1 MNSFLNRNS
10 AIVHL
15 LGCFIAAWK
24 AIIELLTWKIFMR
37 NLQRQQFIIWETT
50 DRSVS
55 VSIGIFRYSWLR
67 QIRCITIKLHQI
79 LLRFLVNEM
88 AAYCVFQILTPE
100 VYIMELKVYCS
111 RKLLRD
117 VMMIWCSSVL
127 GLVPKY

>member
-50 DRSVS
+50 GRSVS
-55 VSIGIFRYSWLR
+55 VLNRDL
-67 QIRCITIKLHQI
+67 QILMTETDKLYNNKAPPN

-111 RKLLRD
+111 RELLRD

-127 GLVPKY
+127 GLIPKY